1 LTEAPLIRVLAAVIR
16 RDGRLLLCQR
26 PAHKRHGG
34 LWELPGGK
42 LEPGED
48 LLDAARR
55 ELDEELGLIAT
66 SIGDIVFERRDP
78 GSSFL
83 IVFVDVEATGE
94 PVPTEHVEV
103 RWMSPAEA
111 ARLPLA
117 PADAAFIDT
126 LLSGAIDARH

>member
-1 LTEAPLIRVLAAVIR
+1 MLAAVIR

-42 LEPGED
+42 LEPGEE

-83 IVFVDVEATGE
+83 IMFADVEASGV
-94 PVPTEHVEV
+94 PMPTEHDEV
-103 RWMSPAEA
+103 RWLTPAQA
-111 ARLPLA
+111 NHLPLA
-117 PADAAFIDT
+117 PADAAFIAA
-126 LLSGAIDARH
+126 LEAEG